1 MARTLPRIGIVVPAR
16 PQFDTVFAQE
26 ILDKALE
33 TLKAVDAEF
42 VGSTA
47 MLYDVAA
54 LKEALPALEAA
65 APDLLLVLQVTFTD
79 ATMTVE
85 LAKAI
90 DRPILMWS
98 YPEPRTGG
106 RLRLNSFCGVN
117 LASHALSRM
126 GRPIDYVHSA
136 PDDPAAAAKIAVA
149 AKAAMVARD
158 LAGTRLLL
166 VGEHP
171 AGFQP
176 CDFEDA
182 DLARIFGITV
192 DREPVIDFI
201 DTVKAAPEEVAD
213 APLARRRRDFA
224 NLDEL
229 DPVATKK
236 TMKVYAGL
244 HQRACDKGYA
254 GIAVRCWPDFFV
266 EYGCSACGALAMLN
280 EDRVPAGC
288 EADMYGVVTSL
299 ILQRASGEAVFNTDL
314 VDVDAAD
321 DTVVFWHCGQAP
333 LDMADPEFQPRG
345 TIHSNRKMPLLSEF
359 PLKPGRFTL
368 ARLTRGG
375 GTLRLML
382 GAGEM
387 LRRPL
392 AFSGTAGVA
401 RLDVPAATF
410 LDTILTEG
418 LEHHSAIAYGEH
430 RPVMRAIAA
439 RLGIPVVEMT

>member
-1 MARTLPRIGIVVPAR
+1 MTAARPRIGLAALGRGTFDVA
-16 PQFDTVFAQE
+16 FAEEMLTAALATLDTVAAE
-26 ILDKALE
+26 IVGPR
-33 TLKAVDAEF
+33 AV
-42 VGSTA
+42 
-47 MLYDVAA
+47 LYDADAVKA
-54 LKEALPALEAA
+54 ALPALTTQ
-65 APDLLLVLQVTFTD
+65 PLDLLLVVQVTFAD
-79 ATMTVE
+79 ATMTVD
-85 LAKAI
+85 LAGAV
-90 DRPILMWS
+90 DAPLLMWS
-98 YPEPRTGG
+98 FPEARTGG

-117 LASHALSRM
+117 LAAHALSRI
-126 GRPIDYVHSA
+126 GIGIDHVHA
-136 PDDPAAAAKIAVA
+136 RPDDAAAAAAIALA
-149 AKAAMVARD
+149 ARAAQVARG
-158 LAGTRLLL
+158 LKGGKLLL

-171 AGFQP
+171 DGFQP
-176 CDFEDA
+176 CDFDDA
-182 DLARIFGITV
+182 DLARVFGLTV
-192 DREPVIDFI
+192 DRQPVKDFI
-201 DTVKAAPEEVAD
+201 TEVKAAPDAVAD
-213 APLARRRRDFA
+213 APLARRRRDLV
-224 NLDEL
+224 NLDEM

-244 HQRACDKGYA
+244 RAKADAAGYVGA
-254 GIAVRCWPDFFV
+254 AVRCWPDFFV
-266 EYGCSACGALAMLN
+266 DYGCAACGALAMLN

-314 VDVDAAD
+314 VDVDTDD

-333 LDMADPEFQPRG
+333 IDMADPEVPARA
-345 TIHSNRKMPLLSEF
+345 TLHSNRKMPLLSEF

-401 RLDVPAATF
+401 RLDVPAAAV
-410 LDTILTEG
+410 LKTIIAEG
-418 LEHHSAIAYGEH
+418 LEHHSSIAYGEH
-430 RPVMRAIAA
+430 RPILRAIAR